1 MNLHKLTAVMFAIL
15 FGLGIAGCEREQ
27 PADQGAGGPEQAA
40 PTTPGDTTTPQSP
53 PAGGEQPG
61 GGMGGGAGQ
70 P

>member
-1 MNLHKLTAVMFAIL
+1 MNLNKLTAVMLAIL

-27 PADQGAGGPEQAA
+27 RGDQGAGTEQAA
-40 PTTPGDTTTPQSP
+40 PTTPGDTTTPQAP

>member
-1 MNLHKLTAVMFAIL
+1 MILNRLIVATFAIL
-15 FGLGIAGCEREQ
+15 FGLGIAGCERDHS
-27 PADQGAGGPEQAA
+27 ADRGSGMERAA

-53 PAGGEQPG
+53 PSGGEQRG